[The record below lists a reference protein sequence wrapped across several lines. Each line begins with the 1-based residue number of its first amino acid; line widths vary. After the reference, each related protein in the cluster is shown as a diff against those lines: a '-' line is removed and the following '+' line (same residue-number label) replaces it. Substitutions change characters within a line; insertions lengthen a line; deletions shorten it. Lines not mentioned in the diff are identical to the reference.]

1 MFIEDIVELVNKF
14 NRSGINEFKVEFH
27 DGHLTIQTLD
37 NVDIKYREGTRIGPM
52 VQIGNEYVT
61 QVNLN
66 SSDFLA
72 DGKVYHTAY
81 WYDAD
86 KQDIREIVREEI
98 EKFVEEHYRNRLTLV
113 EATVREEIDK
123 YLEAKFDGRIVL
135 K

>member
-1 MFIEDIVELVNKF
+1 M
-14 NRSGINEFKVEFH
+14 
-27 DGHLTIQTLD
+27 
-37 NVDIKYREGTRIGPM
+37 
-52 VQIGNEYVT
+52 
-61 QVNLN
+61 
-66 SSDFLA
+66 
-72 DGKVYHTAY
+72 YHTAY

-98 EKFVEEHYRNRLTLV
+98 EKFVGEHYRNRLTLV

>member
-14 NRSGINEFKVEFH
+14 NMSGINEFKVEFH

-37 NVDIKYREGTRIGPM
+37 NVDIKYREGTRIG
-52 VQIGNEYVT
+52 NEYVT

-66 SSDFLA
+66 SSAFLT

-86 KQDIREIVREEI
+86 KQDIREIVREE
-98 EKFVEEHYRNRLTLV
+98 V
-113 EATVREEIDK
+113 DK
-123 YLEAKFDGRIVL
+123 YMRENNKDVNIVI